1 MVKAQAQQL
10 SPPLTPS
17 TTSLATTTTDSII
30 KTPPSSLLPP
40 NAALMVNMLQ
50 HKMPPSLFPYFHLN
64 LQMFAAQQQ
73 QKLQNEMES
82 EATAVEM
89 SENVLECP
97 KSEQKKKKRKGKAF
111 KFDEKL
117 QQQHSDEEPNMM
129 ENVEALNNRVTSSA
143 PIVESSEKPEEYECK
158 FCGIIFK
165 DNVLFSLHIGYH
177 SLGDDPFKCN
187 MCGMRTED
195 KIQFFL
201 HIAKFPHS

>member
-1 MVKAQAQQL
+1 MVKTQSQQL

-30 KTPPSSLLPP
+30 KTPQSSLLTP

-50 HKMPPSLFPYFHLN
+50 NKMPPSLFPYFHLN

-73 QKLQNEMES
+73 KLQSEMES
-82 EATAVEM
+82 EAAAVEM
-89 SENVLECP
+89 TENVLECP
-97 KSEQKKKKRKGKAF
+97 KSEKKKKRKGKAF

-117 QQQHSDEEPNMM
+117 QQQQHSDEEPNMM
-129 ENVEALNNRVTSSA
+129 ENVEVLNNRVTSSA
-143 PIVESSEKPEEYECK
+143 PTVDSSERSEEYECK

-177 SLGDDPFKCN
+177 SQGDDPFKCN

>member
-1 MVKAQAQQL
+1 MAKAQAQQL

-30 KTPPSSLLPP
+30 NTPPSSLLPP

-89 SENVLECP
+89 TENVLECP
-97 KSEQKKKKRKGKAF
+97 KSEKKKKRKGKAF

-117 QQQHSDEEPNMM
+117 QQQQHSDEETNII